1 MNHLESALLARF
13 EANWKCFASTFL
25 GNQTPSKRNELL
37 ASTTPPY
44 YNNIVIA
51 EE

>member
-13 EANWKCFASTFL
+13 KQIESALLARFL
-25 GNQTPSKRNELL
+25 GNKMPANLS
-37 ASTTPPY
+37 Y
-44 YNNIVIA
+44 HNNIVTS